1 MQIRGTEKELILGST
16 PETTISQWCRQQAS
30 QVSNRLLVMN
40 SLVVLWTT
48 IVSMGVFRPVESALD
63 QVVPQSKST
72 WPPASLTF
80 VMDTTGSMHDDL
92 AQVKEAVNVIFDS
105 IIANPDVPVQNF
117 VLVPFHDPG
126 ERRDYGERIFGIRF
140 CGFLYHG
147 EGLPV
152 NV

>member
-1 MQIRGTEKELILGST
+1 
-16 PETTISQWCRQQAS
+16 
-30 QVSNRLLVMN
+30 MN
-40 SLVVLWTT
+40 SLVLVVLWTT
-48 IVSMGVFRPVESALD
+48 IVLMSVFRPVESALD

-126 ERRDYGERIFGIRF
+126 ERRDYGERVFGSYCIRF
-140 CGFLYHG
+140 CGFLYDG
-147 EGLPV
+147 EGLPG
-152 NV
+152 NFSIERES